1 MIAPSLVFFLSS
13 VSGAGARVSATT
25 AAAAAAAAADAADEA
40 DARRLSTGKPAGIDE
55 WEVLA

>member
-25 AAAAAAAAADAADEA
+25 AAAAAAAAADEA

-55 WEVLA
+55 